1 MLEFRFDVGD
11 ALERAG
17 FTAYEVKRSGLIGQ
31 SAYQRIKAGDMGL
44 TLKTLNT
51 ICMILDMQPKDILVY
66 KEKEEDRKN
75 LEKLKKRS

>member
-17 FTAYEVKRSGLIGQ
+17 FTAYTAKKSGLIGQ
-31 SAYQRIKAGDMGL
+31 SAYQKIKVGDMGL
-44 TLKTLNT
+44 TLKSLNT

-66 KEKEEDRKN
+66 KEDEQDRKS
-75 LEKLKKRS
+75 LEKIKKRP

>member
-17 FTAYEVKRSGLIGQ
+17 FTAYTAKKSGLIGQ
-31 SAYQRIKAGDMGL
+31 SAYQKIKAGDMGL
-44 TLKTLNT
+44 TSKSLNT

-66 KEKEEDRKN
+66 KEDEQDRKS
-75 LEKLKKRS
+75 LEKIKKRP